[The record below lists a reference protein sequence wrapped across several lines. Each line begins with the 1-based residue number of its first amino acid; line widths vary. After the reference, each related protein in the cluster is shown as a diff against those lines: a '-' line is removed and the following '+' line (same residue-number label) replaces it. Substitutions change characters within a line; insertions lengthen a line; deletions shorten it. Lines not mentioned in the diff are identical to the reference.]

1 MINRLVSS
9 IYRSTESIYRDGAEE
24 STGFFDLEE
33 KVASTVAATV
43 ASATGSTR
51 RWTRD
56 LRLVL
61 LHRSCHDGLA
71 KPTNQSRRRSH
82 RSPWL
87 LACGRCGQRNGM
99 EHAILIQEEEERGS
113 QPTKSIRD
121 SGGGGKGIDSA

>member
-51 RWTRD
+51 R
-56 LRLVL
+56 
-61 LHRSCHDGLA
+61 
-71 KPTNQSRRRSH
+71 
-82 RSPWL
+82 
-87 LACGRCGQRNGM
+87 
-99 EHAILIQEEEERGS
+99 
-113 QPTKSIRD
+113 
-121 SGGGGKGIDSA
+121 